1 MTPREATE
9 AVFDAWER
17 SDADAVAALFASDGR
32 YEDPLFPEPVV
43 GPEAIR
49 DAVAPAMEEIR
60 NLRIRVRLIAEAG
73 ESALCEASF
82 LCELADGSGR
92 FDFDF
97 AMTVEMRD
105 GKIARLTEYF
115 DTRGLVP

>member
-1 MTPREATE
+1 
-9 AVFDAWER
+9 
-17 SDADAVAALFASDGR
+17 
-32 YEDPLFPEPVV
+32 
-43 GPEAIR
+43 
-49 DAVAPAMEEIR
+49 MEEIR
-60 NLRIRVRLIAEAG
+60 DLRIPVGLIVEAG
-73 ESALCEASF
+73 EIAICEASF
-82 LCELADGSGR
+82 LCELANGDGR

>member
-9 AVFDAWER
+9 AVFEAWER
-17 SDADAVAALFASDGR
+17 SDADAVAALFTADGC
-32 YEDPLFPEPVV
+32 YEDPLFPEAVV

-60 NLRIRVRLIAEAG
+60 DLRIPVRLIVEAG
-73 ESALCEASF
+73 EIAICEASF
-82 LCELADGSGR
+82 LCELANGEGR

-115 DTRGLVP
+115 DTRGLQP

>member
-17 SDADAVAALFASDGR
+17 SDADAVAGLFAADGR
-32 YEDPLFPEPVV
+32 YEDPLFPEAVV

-60 NLRIRVRLIAEAG
+60 NLRIPVRLIAEAG
-73 ESALCEASF
+73 ESAMCEASF
-82 LCELADGSGR
+82 LCELASGDGR

-97 AMTVEMRD
+97 AMAVEMRG

-115 DTRGLVP
+115 DTRDLVP